1 MLKHLDL
8 STVLIYI
15 LRYIHIKGEE
25 ITGKISQL
33 NSQDLEK
40 KLKIM
45 EELEINLHELVAYI
59 KEWSGAKKDK
69 DT

>member
-1 MLKHLDL
+1 MKTKDDMHRRLDE
-8 STVLIYI
+8 ICE
-15 LRYIHIKGEE
+15 KGEE

-45 EELEINLHELVAYI
+45 EELELNLGELVAYI
-59 KEWSGAKKDK
+59 KEWSGTKKDPE
-69 DT
+69 T